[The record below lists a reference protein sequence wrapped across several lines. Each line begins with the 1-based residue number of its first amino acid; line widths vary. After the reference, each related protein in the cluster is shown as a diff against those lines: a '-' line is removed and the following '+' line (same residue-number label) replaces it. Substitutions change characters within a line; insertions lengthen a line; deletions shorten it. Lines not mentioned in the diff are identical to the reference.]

1 MTVTNRRPTG
11 TERDDELGIDLDV
24 GPDETVPT
32 PKVKAARKPST
43 ITVGN
48 YWLRFGFLVA
58 IAVAAMVGIITW
70 DNPAEPG
77 SPGFWTIVQN
87 RMASVAAITLVGIC
101 QGVATVV
108 FHSVTNNRIL
118 TPSILGF
125 DALYRAVQ
133 TALVFFLGAGAVAA
147 TNTLGHVV
155 AQSLIMIGFATVLY
169 GWLFSGQRAS
179 MHVLLLVGVVLG
191 MGFGSLSTFMQ
202 RMLTPSEFDV
212 LTARLFA
219 TMSQADPDYL
229 PLAYAVVAV
238 CCVLLWRKRHVL
250 DVVSLG
256 REIATGLGVR
266 YQRQV
271 MFVLVMV
278 AVLISVSTTL
288 VGPMTFF
295 GFLVA
300 MLTYQL
306 VGTSAHARTLP
317 MVSAVAVATLL
328 TAYFVLRHVF
338 YAQGLISVI
347 IELVGGLTFLIYLLR
362 KGLR

>member
-1 MTVTNRRPTG
+1 MAAPT
-11 TERDDELGIDLDV
+11 RDVAG
-24 GPDETVPT
+24 GPHPT
-32 PKVKAARKPST
+32 TTQPEPVKDPTA
-43 ITVGN
+43 IGN
-48 YWLRFGFLVA
+48 YWLRLALITA
-58 IAVAAMVGIITW
+58 IAVAALIGIITW

-77 SPGFWTIVQN
+77 TGGFWRIVNN
-87 RMASVAAITLVGIC
+87 RLFSVAAIVLVAIC
-101 QGVATVV
+101 QGVATVA
-108 FHSVTNNRIL
+108 FHAVTNNRIL

-125 DALYRAVQ
+125 DALYRVVQ

-155 AQSLIMIGFATVLY
+155 AQSLIMIAFATLLY

-179 MHVLLLVGVVLG
+179 LHVLLLVGVVLG

-219 TMSQADPDYL
+219 TISQANPQYL
-229 PLAYAVVAV
+229 PIAAVVVAI
-238 CCVLLWRKRHVL
+238 CCVLLWRNRHVL

-271 MFVLVMV
+271 MYVLVLV

-300 MLTYQL
+300 MLTYQI
-306 VGTSAHARTLP
+306 VGSSAHGRTLP
-317 MVSAVAVATLL
+317 MVTAVSVATLL
-328 TAYFVLRHVF
+328 VAYFILRHVF
-338 YAQGLISVI
+338 YAQGLVSVI
-347 IELVGGLTFLIYLLR
+347 IELVGGLVFLIYLLR

>member
-1 MTVTNRRPTG
+1 MTTTSDRTKSKERQSDPVAG
-11 TERDDELGIDLDV
+11 TLAGA
-24 GPDETVPT
+24 T
-32 PKVKAARKPST
+32 PSDADPNAARNPSAT
-43 ITVGN
+43 TVGN
-48 YWLRFGFLVA
+48 YWLRLSLIIA
-58 IAVAAMVGIITW
+58 IAVAAATGVVLW

-77 SPGFWTIVQN
+77 SPGFWTIVSN
-87 RMASVAAITLVGIC
+87 RTASMFAIFVVGIC
-101 QGVATVV
+101 QGIGTVA
-108 FHSVTNNRIL
+108 FHAVTNNRIL
-118 TPSILGF
+118 TPSILGM
-125 DALYRAVQ
+125 DALYRVAQ
-133 TALVFFLGAGAVAA
+133 TGLVFFLGAGAVAA
-147 TNTLGHVV
+147 TDSLGHVV
-155 AQSLIMIGFATVLY
+155 AQSLIMIAFATVLY
-169 GWLFSGQRAS
+169 GWLFSGERAS

-219 TMSQADPDYL
+219 TISQANAEYL

-238 CCVLLWRKRHVL
+238 CVGLLWRQRHVL

-256 REIATGLGVR
+256 KEIATGLGVR
-266 YQRQV
+266 YQRHV
-271 MFVLVMV
+271 MFVLVVV

-306 VGTSAHARTLP
+306 VGSTSHARTLP

-328 TAYFVLRHVF
+328 VAYFVLRHVF
-338 YAQGLISVI
+338 YTQGLISVI
-347 IELVGGLTFLIYLLR
+347 IELAGGVAFLVYLLR